1 MRNLYHVTIEPAP
14 EGTSILSVVAV
25 TENSAIR
32 KALKSIFGAVS
43 AAPRRIIVT
52 AECEISD
59 VIT

>member
-1 MRNLYHVTIEPAP
+1 MKNLYQVTVSPTPKETA
-14 EGTSILSVVAV
+14 ILSVVAV
-25 TENSAIR
+25 TKNSAIR

-43 AAPRRIIVT
+43 AAPKKIIVT